1 MVRRGFRGAPRAFDG
16 RGTLGTGPCAASHVA
31 LAAAYS
37 AFRVSARAAYASCDP
52 ERAPSRQVL
61 VFIAFIVGCVA
72 ASREKGGSAA
82 LGFAAIWTV
91 ILSVML
97 SVGGTLVM
105 RKFQTSLAI
114 GFFLGVVAVM
124 SQQMLIIAAIFAG
137 EADARSDDD
146 EGDQKGAESAMAVFA
161 MFLFVV
167 YSAFAVLLAVFRKD
181 LIRDETLDPNDPA
194 LATTPEAEADM
205 PPAPK

>member
-1 MVRRGFRGAPRAFDG
+1 M
-16 RGTLGTGPCAASHVA
+16 
-31 LAAAYS
+31 
-37 AFRVSARAAYASCDP
+37 
-52 ERAPSRQVL
+52 L

-72 ASREKGGSAA
+72 ASRETGGSSA

-91 ILSVML
+91 ILCVIL
-97 SVGGTLVM
+97 SIGGTLVM

-146 EGDQKGAESAMAVFA
+146 PASKDQKSAESAMAVFA
-161 MFLFVV
+161 MFLFAV

>member
-1 MVRRGFRGAPRAFDG
+1 M
-16 RGTLGTGPCAASHVA
+16 
-31 LAAAYS
+31 
-37 AFRVSARAAYASCDP
+37 
-52 ERAPSRQVL
+52 L

-72 ASREKGGSAA
+72 ASRETGGSSA

-91 ILSVML
+91 ILCVIL

-146 EGDQKGAESAMAVFA
+146 PASKDQKSAESAMAVFA
-161 MFLFVV
+161 MFLFAV

-181 LIRDETLDPNDPA
+181 LIRDDTLDPNDPT
-194 LATTPEAEADM
+194 LATTPEAQEDM
-205 PPAPK
+205 PPPPK